1 MEFQKARVF
10 TALNADELKIGS
22 KVIVGDTVEAL
33 RNRVQNGTTPL
44 TLSEIRRDSYERRFR
59 VEEYTEPE
67 SVFSFVYLISEPEVK
82 DWIVYLCRRKGVK
95 PYLTC
100 CRSDTWEMVQKDYN
114 TKTKLFEGTEEE
126 TDDWYEARKQF
137 TDVIA
142 AWEDGKTIQFNSG
155 YGWEDCCNNKPAWD
169 INSQYRIKPEG
180 LKWTD
185 LKIGDIIRKKY
196 EDGYRSAMVIRID
209 TYSTDKHIGLGGEWL
224 TDDDLEY
231 WEKVE

>member
-1 MEFQKARVF
+1 MEFQKERVF

-67 SVFSFVYLISEPEVK
+67 SVFSFVYLVSAPEVK
-82 DWIVYLCRRKGVK
+82 DWIAYLCRRKGVK

-100 CRSDTWEMVQKDYN
+100 CRSDCWEEVQKDFGA
-114 TKTKLFEGTEEE
+114 KTKLFEGTEKEAN
-126 TDDWYEARKQF
+126 DWYEARKQLA
-137 TDVIA
+137 DVIA

-155 YGWEDCCNNKPAWD
+155 YGWEDCCNNRPAWD
-169 INSQYRIKPEG
+169 IRSEYRIKPEP

-185 LKIGDIIRKKY
+185 LKIGDIIRNG
-196 EDGYRSAMVIRID
+196 EDTFMITGID
-209 TYSTDKHIGLGGEWL
+209 TDGVYDCHILAGDRWL
-224 TDDDLEY
+224 KDTELES